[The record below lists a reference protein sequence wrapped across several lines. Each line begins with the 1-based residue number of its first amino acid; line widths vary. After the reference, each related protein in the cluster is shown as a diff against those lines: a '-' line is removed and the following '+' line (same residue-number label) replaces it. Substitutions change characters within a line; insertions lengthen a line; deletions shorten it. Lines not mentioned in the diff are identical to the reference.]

1 MRIVPTLVALLW
13 LSLSVSAAA
22 QDMNEKGG
30 RKGKH
35 PPAQEQK
42 RDEDAASPAKGR
54 WCEECKTFVDPKAL
68 VDKHRCPRCNHVAR
82 KVETESVTSW
92 LCAQCGRRTAERR
105 DCHGAPAA
113 ESPVRAA
120 VVFKCDACGKFETH
134 EGPCPSPDCRKSGK
148 MLVRTVELPHDEA
161 SER

>member
-1 MRIVPTLVALLW
+1 MRIVPTLVAVLW

-42 RDEDAASPAKGR
+42 RDDDAKAVKAR
-54 WCEECKTFVDPKAL
+54 WCDECKTFVDPKAL
-68 VDKHRCPRCNHVAR
+68 VEKHRCPRCNHVAR
-82 KVETESVTSW
+82 KVETEAVKSW
-92 LCAQCGRRTAERR
+92 LCAHCGRRSAEAR

-120 VVFKCDACGKFETH
+120 IVFKCDACGAFETH
-134 EGPCPSPDCRKSGK
+134 EGSCPSPECRKMGK
-148 MLVRTVELPHDEA
+148 MLLRTVELPHEEP